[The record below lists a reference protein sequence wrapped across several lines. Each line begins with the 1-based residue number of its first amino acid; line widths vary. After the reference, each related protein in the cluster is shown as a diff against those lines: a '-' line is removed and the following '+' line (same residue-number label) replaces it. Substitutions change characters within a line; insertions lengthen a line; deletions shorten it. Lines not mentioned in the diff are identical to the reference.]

1 MSDVCNTG
9 FKNCIKSYPR
19 IDEVS
24 LAGLELREK
33 CFIIIKHCAP
43 DNQAILETQNCLKL
57 DQTHQRDWF
66 PQKYCGL

>member
-1 MSDVCNTG
+1 MCTILN
-9 FKNCIKSYPR
+9 FKIAFIFNVFLRLMKS
-19 IDEVS
+19 EC
-24 LAGLELREK
+24 GEK

-66 PQKYCGL
+66 LQKYCGLLREG

>member
-1 MSDVCNTG
+1 MCPIPALKIASNL
-9 FKNCIKSYPR
+9 IPRLMKSVWP
-19 IDEVS
+19 
-24 LAGLELREK
+24 GCGWEK